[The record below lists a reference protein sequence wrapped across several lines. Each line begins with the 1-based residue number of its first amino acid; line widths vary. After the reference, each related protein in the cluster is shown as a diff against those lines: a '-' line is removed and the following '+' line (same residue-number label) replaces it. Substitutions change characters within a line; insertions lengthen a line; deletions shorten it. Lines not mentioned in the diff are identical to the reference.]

1 MNLARI
7 AKYSRATDMQ
17 SVAQEYF
24 ASSNF
29 LNHRILTDIATVE
42 KAYDGK
48 WEGMQEREK
57 EKVVNDHIIYSA
69 EAKLKQS
76 QTEDAAPASRSYPRL
91 RQRTGQK
98 FVMEEEAGEQK
109 PYRDE
114 HSAPF
119 GWKTRSQTNLA
130 FDVYNSSSR
139 GSSPEMSESGL
150 EIVAAR
156 RSAILSCP
164 FGQYSRM
171 PRQAK
176 KVLIPVVPQLNK
188 PNKEQEEEEKDEE
201 DALFG
206 DDKTG
211 EHENGG
217 ERVTL
222 NGEAPKAEAEDA
234 NSDEEEELHVAP
246 KSVDDLTSMVSSIVI
261 ATEENG
267 IMLDFSE
274 PVVQTDSSNSCSSSS
289 ETARSDTSLL
299 SRVRD
304 RTASMKRSLTPTLRR
319 KRSVTSTDTL
329 STTATECDAAS
340 STSSTPTKPSGLPR
354 VSPNRIL
361 KPACPPPPPP
371 SRPNAP
377 PPPPPPST
385 QNCQSDSNQ
394 DVQKKVSDAPA
405 PKQAPARGRVPPPA
419 PPARA
424 PTTKISASIENI
436 LVVDSQTVFKGSGDS
451 KVTNIEAKPKEI
463 PS

>member
-1 MNLARI
+1 
-7 AKYSRATDMQ
+7 
-17 SVAQEYF
+17 
-24 ASSNF
+24 
-29 LNHRILTDIATVE
+29 
-42 KAYDGK
+42 
-48 WEGMQEREK
+48 
-57 EKVVNDHIIYSA
+57 
-69 EAKLKQS
+69 
-76 QTEDAAPASRSYPRL
+76 
-91 RQRTGQK
+91 
-98 FVMEEEAGEQK
+98 
-109 PYRDE
+109 
-114 HSAPF
+114 
-119 GWKTRSQTNLA
+119 
-130 FDVYNSSSR
+130 
-139 GSSPEMSESGL
+139 
-150 EIVAAR
+150 
-156 RSAILSCP
+156 
-164 FGQYSRM
+164 M

-188 PNKEQEEEEKDEE
+188 PKQEEEEEKDEE
-201 DALFG
+201 EALFG

-211 EHENGG
+211 KHENGG

-222 NGEAPKAEAEDA
+222 NGKAPKAEAEDA
-234 NSDEEEELHVAP
+234 NSDEEEMQAVAP

-274 PVVQTDSSNSCSSSS
+274 PGVPTTDSSGNSAPSSCSSSS
-289 ETARSDTSLL
+289 DTARSDTSLL

-371 SRPNAP
+371 SRPNHAP
-377 PPPPPPST
+377 PPPPPPSS
-385 QNCQSDSNQ
+385 QNCQNGLKQSDSNQ
-394 DVQKKVSDAPA
+394 NVQNKVTAQVPA
-405 PKQAPARGRVPPPA
+405 PKQPATTRARVPPPA

-436 LVVDSQTVFKGSGDS
+436 LVAADSQTVFKDTGDS
-451 KVTNIEAKPKEI
+451 KVATNSNGKAEEI
-463 PS
+463 PRTGFDFLDNW